1 MINIDYFKQTNGL
14 QIINEKAE
22 IIEKAEIVVT
32 KESLFTTTDSI
43 KLPEQN
49 VMREPLGSIRPRL
62 ITNSNEFNT
71 RNSKQTSVKIGNY
84 NPKKTRE
91 ITTTIRDQILVSQFK
106 ELYNHTCQVCRE
118 KIETGLNQFATE
130 VHHIKPLGLH
140 NGPHIKENMIIL
152 CPNHHV
158 MFDKGAITIDLSKK
172 TVMHINPKNL
182 LII

>member
-1 MINIDYFKQTNGL
+1 MEHERLRITEIQQHLRKYSYSEIKGKYIKHINNSKLKIINIRVRNYVEIPEMINIDYFKQTNGL

-84 NPKKTRE
+84 NPKK
-91 ITTTIRDQILVSQFK
+91 
-106 ELYNHTCQVCRE
+106 N
-118 KIETGLNQFATE
+118 
-130 VHHIKPLGLH
+130 
-140 NGPHIKENMIIL
+140 
-152 CPNHHV
+152 
-158 MFDKGAITIDLSKK
+158 
-172 TVMHINPKNL
+172 
-182 LII
+182 